1 RSICR
6 LLTRAQLEGRKGHAP
21 VRPALLAE
29 HAAGLLCLSGC
40 RHGAVAGPV
49 LAGDDEEAWRAARWL
64 REIFGDD
71 LLVELPRHRLPDDR
85 PLTRRLARLAAR
97 LGVGTVASA
106 NVHYATPAE
115 GPLADVLAC
124 IRAGVTL
131 EAARHLRANH
141 AHQLASGAEMAARY
155 ADLPEA
161 LANTAL
167 VAGRC
172 TFALDFGPHAFP
184 AVPIPEGRTA
194 DGHLRALCRAG
205 LTAGYSAGGGDL

>member
-1 RSICR
+1 M
-6 LLTRAQLEGRKGHAP
+6 
-21 VRPALLAE
+21 
-29 HAAGLLCLSGC
+29 
-40 RHGAVAGPV
+40 
-49 LAGDDEEAWRAARWL
+49 
-64 REIFGDD
+64 
-71 LLVELPRHRLPDDR
+71 LVELSVVEQRYQAV
-85 PLTRRLARLAAR
+85 LAVVQDGWRVVEVAAR

-172 TFALDFGPHAFP
+172 TFALK
-184 AVPIPEGRTA
+184 
-194 DGHLRALCRAG
+194 
-205 LTAGYSAGGGDL
+205 